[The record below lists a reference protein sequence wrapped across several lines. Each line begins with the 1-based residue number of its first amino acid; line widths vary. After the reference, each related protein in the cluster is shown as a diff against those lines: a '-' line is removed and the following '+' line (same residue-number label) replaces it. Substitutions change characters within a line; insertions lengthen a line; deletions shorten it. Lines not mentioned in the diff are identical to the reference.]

1 MSSLKKLYL
10 LLVLILLSSIKCQEN
25 DTIEQTETISE
36 PKNEINK
43 EEQDW
48 SKPFEEILGYR
59 MRSEGEIEHLL
70 KISDLTF
77 LRFAYRKSSP
87 KSRKIAEHLKYVNQK
102 LEGLAGILLIDCDT
116 FVPETSVI
124 CKLNPY
130 MNDSFPRLKL
140 LVPPE
145 KRFDPYT
152 GHTEVHYEFPL
163 NTEDLSENGI
173 YNFITSNM
181 PYYTH
186 LLNNDNIFGFL
197 NSELFNKVILFTN
210 KKQPSTII
218 KGLTNY
224 FFDSILFGEVDENEK
239 ELIDRFKI
247 TTFPTLLVYKV
258 FDHKRLLDEHE
269 TIKYEGLIKISDLIS
284 FIEPHSLKEKRYV
297 SENRHIYEDNLRE
310 ITKNI
315 EFTEID
321 KVSYE
326 NYFNKY
332 WNKNIF
338 VYFNTQNNLKH
349 IYKQVLIKNQYI
361 FLTLVVFSILF
372 ISIVTM
378 KENSV
383 WIGSM

>member
-1 MSSLKKLYL
+1 MSSLKKLFL
-10 LLVLILLSSIKCQEN
+10 LIVLISLISINCQEDEPN
-25 DTIEQTETISE
+25 EQTETLSE
-36 PKNEINK
+36 PKKEISK

-59 MRSEGEIEHLL
+59 IRSEDEIEHLL

-77 LRFAYRKSSP
+77 LRFAYRKSSA

-124 CKLNPY
+124 CKENPY

-163 NTEDLSENGI
+163 NTDDMSENGI
-173 YNFITSNM
+173 YSFITSNM

-186 LLNNDNIFGFL
+186 VLNDDNIYSFL
-197 NSELFNKVILFTN
+197 NSELFNKVILFSN
-210 KKQPSTII
+210 KKQPSMII

-224 FFDSILFGEVDENEK
+224 FFDRILFGEVDENEK
-239 ELIDRFKI
+239 ALIQRFNI
-247 TTFPTLLVYKV
+247 TTFPTLMVYKV

-269 TIKYEGLIKISDLIS
+269 TIKYEGLIKIADLVK

-310 ITKNI
+310 LTKNI
-315 EFTEID
+315 EFREID
-321 KVSYE
+321 RISYE
-326 NYFNKY
+326 DYFNKLS
-332 WNKNIF
+332 NKNIF

-349 IYKQVLIKNQYI
+349 IYKQILVKNQ
-361 FLTLVVFSILF
+361 
-372 ISIVTM
+372 
-378 KENSV
+378 
-383 WIGSM
+383 